1 MGFGWA
7 KVGVK
12 CRWVGCERP
21 DGYYPAKAKRLSRD
35 QIYTIREILSDPRVP
50 DVIGCYVDGVVN
62 EIHPSH
68 KLEYGYMLAGFR
80 PLITLEDDISMFT
93 ALTNM
98 SPIERLD
105 RLKEM
110 MDQ

>member
-7 KVGVK
+7 KVGAKVVCIK
-12 CRWVGCERP
+12 KGRWASAE
-21 DGYYPAKAKRLSRD
+21 DGETPPKYGE
-35 QIYTIREILSDPRVP
+35 IYTIRDVAHSGTETYLRFQEIINPKFHYAD
-50 DVIGCYVDGVVN
+50 GYVEAAWYVG
-62 EIHPSH
+62 
-68 KLEYGYMLAGFR
+68 AFR

>member
-7 KVGVK
+7 KVGAKVVCIK
-12 CRWVGCERP
+12 KGRWTSSQ
-21 DGYYPAKAKRLSRD
+21 DGEDTPKYGE
-35 QIYTIREILSDPRVP
+35 IYTIRNMVHYDTETYLRFNELVNPKMQYD
-50 DVIGCYVDGVVN
+50 DGYV
-62 EIHPSH
+62 EAAWYI
-68 KLEYGYMLAGFR
+68 EEFR
-80 PLITLEDDISMFT
+80 PLVSLEDDISMFT

>member
-7 KVGVK
+7 KPGVK
-12 CRWVGCERP
+12 CVCIDDSWLPGSGGKDEFVVSGET
-21 DGYYPAKAKRLSRD
+21 
-35 QIYTIREILSDPRVP
+35 YTISS
-50 DVIGCYVDGVVN
+50 VN
-62 EIHPSH
+62 GRSLNLVGIRPS
-68 KLEYGYMLAGFR
+68 KWISRFR
-80 PLITLEDDISMFT
+80 PLVSLEDDISMFT

>member
-7 KVGVK
+7 KIGAKVVCINDDPAASRLPSAYLWSGEISIVSGSTYTISSIGIHSITGNIAIK
-12 CRWVGCERP
+12 LKEVP
-21 DGYYPAKAKRLSRD
+21 DRNWTDEGYHLSR
-35 QIYTIREILSDPRVP
+35 
-50 DVIGCYVDGVVN
+50 
-62 EIHPSH
+62 
-68 KLEYGYMLAGFR
+68 FR
-80 PLITLEDDISMFT
+80 PLVSLEDDISMFT

>member
-1 MGFGWA
+1 MGFGWVS
-7 KVGVK
+7 VGVRCVLVDRK
-12 CRWVGCERP
+12 NPLVTAGSVAKTGDICIILETRNIQ
-21 DGYYPAKAKRLSRD
+21 GYLFVRVREENGKWEHGTREYAKASR
-35 QIYTIREILSDPRVP
+35 Y
-50 DVIGCYVDGVVN
+50 
-62 EIHPSH
+62 
-68 KLEYGYMLAGFR
+68 R
-80 PLITLEDDISMFT
+80 PIISLEDDISMFT

>member
-1 MGFGWA
+1 MGLGWA
-7 KVGVK
+7 KVG
-12 CRWVGCERP
+12 
-21 DGYYPAKAKRLSRD
+21 AKAVCIKKGQWTSAQDGEELPKYGE
-35 QIYTIREILSDPRVP
+35 IYTIRSMVHCGTETYLRFNELVNPKMQYD
-50 DVIGCYVDGVVN
+50 DGYV
-62 EIHPSH
+62 EAAWYI
-68 KLEYGYMLAGFR
+68 AAFR
-80 PLITLEDDISMFT
+80 PLITLEDDILMFT

>member
-7 KVGVK
+7 KVGVQCV
-12 CRWVGCERP
+12 CRDSSGSWDDDERLVN
-21 DGYYPAKAKRLSRD
+21 GE
-35 QIYTIREILSDPRVP
+35 IYTIESVWID
-50 DVIGCYVDGVVN
+50 DDN
-62 EIHPSH
+62 EICFDLIEVSRST
-68 KLEYGYMLAGFR
+68 ESVMYWINTRIGYSAKRFR
-80 PLITLEDDISMFT
+80 PLVSLEDDISMFT

-105 RLKEM
+105 VMKEM

>member
-1 MGFGWA
+1 MGLGWA
-7 KVGVK
+7 KPGVK
-12 CRWVGCERP
+12 CICVDVSGFLCHLDWPVPVKGVIYVIEALHP
-21 DGYYPAKAKRLSRD
+21 DDGSLLLQGLSVHGDNWFSGWR
-35 QIYTIREILSDPRVP
+35 
-50 DVIGCYVDGVVN
+50 
-62 EIHPSH
+62 
-68 KLEYGYMLAGFR
+68 FR

-105 RLKEM
+105 RMKEM

>member
-7 KVGVK
+7 KIGAKVVCIKRGEWT
-12 CRWVGCERP
+12 RTLPWEA
-21 DGYYPAKAKRLSRD
+21 YPKYGET
-35 QIYTIREILSDPRVP
+35 YTINGIQMDGGHLTLTFHEIYNVSALWVA
-50 DVIGCYVDGVVN
+50 YQ
-62 EIHPSH
+62 
-68 KLEYGYMLAGFR
+68 FR
-80 PLITLEDDISMFT
+80 PLITLESDISMFT

-98 SPIERLD
+98 SPVERLD